1 MGSFFSPVVNGA
13 KSLISDLSD
22 VYNAPPP
29 TETTISPESYLGDV
43 QDWGKNVID
52 AWTNAGD
59 SIIHPAVM
67 PNTSFG
73 VNAGVDL
80 ATSGLKAVQAFFT
93 PLSDL
98 FNKAVAIPGPIGDVA
113 NGVNQTFNAI
123 AVGAGDT
130 AEGLV
135 QDIPYISQDTKT
147 AITPVIK
154 QIAGLAGQIA
164 AGKAIDDTYQDIK
177 TKSVDVLNKISEDAR
192 IKTLNDNTAIKQ
204 NVQNQHP
211 LGEKVP
217 NPVRQY

>member
-1 MGSFFSPVVNGA
+1 MSIQPYNYDDPTQNTTNSTGGGFVNIKPFSYTPTPAPQPSFLSKVGSFFSPVVNGA

-29 TETTISPESYLGDV
+29 AETTISPESYLGGV

-98 FNKAVAIPGPIGDVA
+98 LIKRRQFPDQSVMWQMVSIKHSMPLLSV
-113 NGVNQTFNAI
+113 
-123 AVGAGDT
+123 
-130 AEGLV
+130 LV
-135 QDIPYISQDTKT
+135 TRLK
-147 AITPVIK
+147 VWC
-154 QIAGLAGQIA
+154 
-164 AGKAIDDTYQDIK
+164 
-177 TKSVDVLNKISEDAR
+177 KIFHTSR
-192 IKTLNDNTAIKQ
+192 KIQKLPSHQ
-204 NVQNQHP
+204 
-211 LGEKVP
+211 
-217 NPVRQY
+217 